1 MRWEELKGPLLKID
15 PLMQGKTLREV
26 LKPIYEKLRD
36 KGVNDADLPNNED
49 LVDRLL
55 GFIGRKPLTNGL
67 TSMLPG
73 SKESPKKASILKPI
87 RLAAF

>member
-1 MRWEELKGPLLKID
+1 MGRVKGSISKDRSID
-15 PLMQGKTLREV
+15 AEALREV

-55 GFIGRKPLTNGL
+55 NFIDESAVDEWADKYAGWVKQKP
-67 TSMLPG
+67 
-73 SKESPKKASILKPI
+73 
-87 RLAAF
+87 